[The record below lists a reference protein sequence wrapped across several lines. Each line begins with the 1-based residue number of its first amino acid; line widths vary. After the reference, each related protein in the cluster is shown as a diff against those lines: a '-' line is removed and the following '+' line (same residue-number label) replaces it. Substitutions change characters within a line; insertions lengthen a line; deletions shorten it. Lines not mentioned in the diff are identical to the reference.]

1 MYWYK
6 LRALLQRLL
15 IFSLINLVTISS
27 NVSAAALSEQPILSS
42 PVTSPLSTKQ
52 GLAQDSIN
60 QLFIDHDGFLW
71 VASDGGLD
79 RYDGYRVEHI
89 QGPEGV
95 LASTPINAVYQDS
108 TRQLW
113 ISTANRGVYKL
124 DLTTNTYTAVLE
136 LKYIN
141 SPEYQQLVNKF
152 IELPD
157 GNMLMLFEQM
167 LLHYNIATKQQTIL
181 YTVDTEQGNNAPYLR
196 DLLYVDNTLVMAT
209 SSGMFVAHTDLLNL
223 DKKPKFQL
231 VEHRA
236 GVQNTL
242 DNLNA
247 KSLMTDSFDRLWV
260 GTVAGLFSMP
270 VQGLKQ
276 AILANN
282 DVVADTRLEVADRN
296 IWQIRQANDTLL
308 WLGTDIGLV
317 RMQFV
322 NGQWQ
327 AEYALDP
334 ATGLEALSRQDIRA
348 LALAPNDGLWIGT
361 YIGGA
366 FFWSPQSLNFTM
378 LQNQRY
384 SSYKTVLSDN
394 NVWSVYEDRDS
405 ILWVGTDNGLTR
417 YDPNT
422 STSTFY
428 LQSEGTPPP
437 YSKHNIQRI
446 SPLRKDSLLLQTYAG
461 MYEFNKVTGD
471 HKQLTF
477 GKSEDEA
484 MFMTGLA
491 RDGKGNAYFIGDNFY
506 RYNFETDTLVELTEL
521 NNKISLN
528 LSTNFIGVNPVN
540 PDQMLLATYDGL
552 WAYNMLTGSAERL
565 HQLPDMIRAGDFA
578 PDSVLLNN
586 HILWVVY
593 PGYGLVGL
601 DSQNYQQRYY
611 FGSDI
616 LGQGAYIYGLL
627 EDEDSNI
634 WFSSHS
640 GLRRFSP
647 DKLTFKRFQYGREL
661 NVAEFNQGASV
672 KLRNGQMAYGSP
684 RGVVI
689 FDPAK
694 INREYQKATLQRN
707 AKQLVISGISL
718 SSREL
723 GLPKEN
729 LAGLHIPLNYDDYGL
744 TIEFSPLEFSA
755 QKDTRFR
762 YVLTSGRQVLSED
775 TTFDTKVVLPSLP
788 AGEYRFEVMPA
799 GQYSD
804 QTILPVSLT
813 INVDYPPFL
822 SPLAYTLYA
831 ICFVT
836 LMGAYLVSRHMQ
848 LVRLQQAQQQVKLFG
863 NAFRHTS
870 DWVVIFDQYH
880 RAVAANPAFESAF
893 GITDKDRLDRQL
905 QRLYQQDPKL
915 ERQLAGQLRLLK
927 GDDVWKGE
935 DSIVM
940 PDGRKYDVLI
950 DINVMQGSAK
960 DNETTHYLVV
970 ISDISEQKNAERK
983 LVKIANYDSLTGL
996 VNRSLLLDRLEHA
1009 IANAVTHQHTVAV
1022 LFVDLD
1028 RFKGINDSLGHDYG
1042 DKLLRVIANRMLNLS
1057 SKSDTVARLGGD
1069 EFVIVMEEIENEAS
1083 VSSFVSQLIESIETP
1098 ISLGKEVLRVSC
1110 SVGISFF
1117 PDDATDPAE
1126 LLKQADVAMYSAK
1139 KDTLSAFIYYTKEM
1153 NERAKERLALENRVK
1168 SAFQEQAFINYYQ
1181 PIVNISTGE
1190 TDGVELL
1197 LRCHYKEE
1205 WISPAEFIPVLEEM
1219 RHIIEITRVATTQAI
1234 SDMKQWYDQ
1243 GFRGYVSINLSALH
1257 FKTHFDLD
1265 FIELLLRESG
1275 LPNSAIRFE
1284 ITEGVLI
1291 DQSDEVLNELTRIRD
1306 AGFKL
1311 ALDDFGTG
1319 YSSLS
1324 YLKRFPLE
1332 ILKIDK
1338 SFIDDIQESL
1348 EENAL
1353 VQTTINLALSL
1364 KMDCIAEGI
1373 EHSEQVHYLQNHGC
1387 VRLQGFYF
1395 SKPVD
1400 AKAVAPLLLK
1410 QWQKPVDGFTPAI

>member
-1 MYWYK
+1 MYWYRS
-6 LRALLQRLL
+6 LALFQRFLTLCLL
-15 IFSLINLVTISS
+15 SVFAYS
-27 NVSAAALSEQPILSS
+27 VSASGKMLSEQPILSS
-42 PVTSPLSTKQ
+42 PVTTPLSTKQ

-71 VASDGGLD
+71 IASDGGLD

-89 QGPEGV
+89 QGPDDV
-95 LASTPINAVYQDS
+95 LSASPVNAVYQDS
-108 TRQLW
+108 TRHLW
-113 ISTANRGVYKL
+113 ISTSSRGVYKL
-124 DLTTNTYTAVLE
+124 DLTTNIYTPVLE

-167 LLHYNIATKQQTIL
+167 LLHYNTTTQQQTIL
-181 YTVDTEQGNNAPYLR
+181 YSIDTEKKNNTPYLR
-196 DLLYVDNTLVMAT
+196 DMILIDNLLVMAT
-209 SSGMFVAHTDLLNL
+209 SVGVFVSNADFKGDIGKL
-223 DKKPKFQL
+223 KFL
-231 VEHRA
+231 PIEHR
-236 GVQNTL
+236 VDVDLNI
-242 DNLNA
+242 DNANA
-247 KSLMTDSFDRLWV
+247 KSLMRDSFGKLWI

-270 VQGLKQ
+270 VQNLHQ
-276 AILANN
+276 AFRAAHQT
-282 DVVADTRLEVADRN
+282 VSGTKLEIAQRN
-296 IWQIRQANDTLL
+296 IWQIRQANDSLI

-317 RMQFV
+317 RMQLN
-322 NGQWQ
+322 NGYWE

-334 ATGLEALSRQDIRA
+334 ASGLEALSRQEIRA
-348 LALAPNDGLWIGT
+348 LALAPNEGLWIGT

-384 SSYKTVLSDN
+384 SSNKTVLSDN
-394 NVWSVYEDRDS
+394 NVWAIYEDAEG
-405 ILWVGTDNGLTR
+405 ILWIGTDNGLTR
-417 YDPNT
+417 YDPK
-422 STSTFY
+422 SKVSSFY
-428 LQSEGTPPP
+428 LQSEGIPPP
-437 YSKHNIQRI
+437 YSIHIIQRI
-446 SPLRKDSLLLQTYAG
+446 SSLSNNKLLLQTFAG
-461 MYEFNKVTGD
+461 LYEFDKESGAYT
-471 HKQLTF
+471 QLTF
-477 GKSEDEA
+477 GKDADEA
-484 MFMTGLA
+484 TYMTGMA
-491 RDGKGNAYFIGDNFY
+491 RDRSGNAYFIADNFY
-506 RYNFETDTLVELTEL
+506 RYNFDDGTLEELPAL
-521 NNKISLN
+521 NHDISLN
-528 LSTNFIGVNPVN
+528 LSTNFIGVNPAN
-540 PDQMLLATYDGL
+540 PQQMLLATYDGL
-552 WAYNMLTGSAERL
+552 WTYDTESLQVARV
-565 HQLPDMIRAGDFA
+565 HQLPDIVRAGDFA
-578 PDSVLLNN
+578 PDSVLLHNN
-586 HILWVVY
+586 ILWVVY

-601 DSQNYQQRYY
+601 DAQNYQQRYF
-611 FGSDI
+611 FGPEI
-616 LGQGAYIYGLL
+616 LGQGAFIYGLL
-627 EDEDSNI
+627 SDKDNNI

-647 DKLTFKRFQYGREL
+647 DKLTFKHFQYGREL
-661 NVAEFNQGASV
+661 NVAEFNQGASL
-672 KLRNGQMAYGSP
+672 KLRDGRMAYGSP

-689 FDPAK
+689 FDPDK
-694 INREYQKATLQRN
+694 INTEYQKSALQRN

-723 GLPKEN
+723 GLPKQN
-729 LAGLHIPLNYDDYGL
+729 LAGIHLPLKYDDYGL

-755 QKDTRFR
+755 QKGTRFR

-788 AGEYRFEVMPA
+788 AGNYRFEVMPA

-813 INVDYPPFL
+813 IEVDYPPFL

-836 LMGAYLVSRHMQ
+836 LLGAYLISRHLQ

-870 DWVVIFDQYH
+870 DWVVIFDQHH

-927 GDDVWKGE
+927 DDDVWKGE

-983 LVKIANYDSLTGL
+983 LVKIANFDSLTGL

-1009 IANAVTHQHTVAV
+1009 IANAVTHEHTVAV

-1042 DKLLRVIANRMLNLS
+1042 DKLLRVIANRMLNLA

-1069 EFVIVMEEIENEAS
+1069 EFVIVMEEIENEGS
-1083 VSSFVSQLIESIETP
+1083 VSKFVSQLIESIETP

-1168 SAFQEQAFINYYQ
+1168 SAYQEQAFINYYQ
-1181 PIVNISTGE
+1181 PIINLSSGK

-1197 LRCHYKEE
+1197 LRCHYQDE

-1219 RHIIEITRVATTQAI
+1219 RHIIEITRVAAAQAI
-1234 SDMKQWYDQ
+1234 NDMKIWYAN
-1243 GFRGYVSINLSALH
+1243 GFKGYVSINLSALH

-1265 FIELLLRESG
+1265 LIEALLREAG

-1324 YLKRFPLE
+1324 YLKRFPLQ

-1338 SFIDDIQESL
+1338 SFIDDIQASG

-1373 EHSEQVHYLQNHGC
+1373 EHSEQVRYLLNHGC
-1387 VRLQGFYF
+1387 VRQQGYYF

-1400 AKAVAPLLLK
+1400 AKTVAPLLMK
-1410 QWQKPVDGFTPAI
+1410 QWQVPPEDFTPTI